1 MKTWKTTN
9 NQNDIVCRTG
19 AGDVPYL
26 SFPLLEQSGLV
37 HHGFSTR
44 MGGVSTGIYES
55 MNLSF
60 TRGDEDASVR
70 ENFERFGAA
79 IGVRTSDMVFSRQTH
94 TSNVRI
100 VTEEDRGKGI
110 VCPVDYANVD
120 GLVTDV
126 PGLCLVTFYADCVPL
141 FFLDPVRKVIGLSHS
156 GWRGTVAKIGLE
168 TVKKMQEVYGSRPED
183 TLACIGPSICQSCYE
198 VSSDVIDAFREAFS
212 QELWEALFYEKPD
225 GKYQLNLWKANEAV
239 FAEAGILPEH
249 IAVTNIC
256 TNCNPELLYSHR
268 ASGGRRGSL
277 AAFLA
282 LKETQEGNQPPC
294 ITHF

>member
-110 VCPVDYANVD
+110 VCPVDYDNVD

-141 FFLDPVRKVIGLSHS
+141 F
-156 GWRGTVAKIGLE
+156 
-168 TVKKMQEVYGSRPED
+168 
-183 TLACIGPSICQSCYE
+183 
-198 VSSDVIDAFREAFS
+198 
-212 QELWEALFYEKPD
+212 
-225 GKYQLNLWKANEAV
+225 
-239 FAEAGILPEH
+239 
-249 IAVTNIC
+249 
-256 TNCNPELLYSHR
+256 
-268 ASGGRRGSL
+268 
-277 AAFLA
+277 
-282 LKETQEGNQPPC
+282 
-294 ITHF
+294 